1 MGLKVLKEG
10 KCFSSFMFVRKS
22 NQQWTI
28 SYKQVPKI
36 KHSDQHAKL
45 DETFLIDVG
54 EYLHFL
60 WTSLTISKCS
70 ATVNP
75 FSFN

>member
-1 MGLKVLKEG
+1 MGFKVLKES
-10 KCFSSFMFVRKS
+10 KCFSPFMFVRKS

-28 SYKQVPKI
+28 SYKQAPKI
-36 KHSDQHAKL
+36 KLSDQHAKL

-54 EYLHFL
+54 EYLHFS
-60 WTSLTISKCS
+60 WTSWTISKRS
-70 ATVNP
+70 LTLNP

>member
-28 SYKQVPKI
+28 LVHKI
-36 KHSDQHAKL
+36 VYQRVHK
-45 DETFLIDVG
+45 
-54 EYLHFL
+54 EYL
-60 WTSLTISKCS
+60 K
-70 ATVNP
+70 
-75 FSFN
+75 

>member
-1 MGLKVLKEG
+1 MDNFGAQNCVPKG
-10 KCFSSFMFVRKS
+10 TQR
-22 NQQWTI
+22 
-28 SYKQVPKI
+28 VPKI

-54 EYLHFL
+54 EYLHFF
-60 WTSLTISKCS
+60 WTSLTISKRS

-75 FSFN
+75 SSFN